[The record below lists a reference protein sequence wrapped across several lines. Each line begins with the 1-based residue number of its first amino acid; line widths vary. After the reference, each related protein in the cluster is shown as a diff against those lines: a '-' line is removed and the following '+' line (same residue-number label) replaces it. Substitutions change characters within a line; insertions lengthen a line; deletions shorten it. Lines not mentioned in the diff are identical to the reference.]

1 MISHLVCYDSIT
13 AVFTLGLTKKKKK
26 KKKKRKGRL
35 CVSLSM
41 NSLMSHC

>member
-26 KKKKRKGRL
+26 KKKKKKRETL
-35 CVSLSM
+35 CLIIYE
-41 NSLMSHC
+41 